1 MLKAPVFPNL
11 AEVSGACERF
21 AAAAACIAQSADAF
35 GKVVVPQSPPRTY
48 RDTKPKR
55 NAAAARAKRK
65 AQRAARKKQRR

>member
-21 AAAAACIAQSADAF
+21 AHSALIAQSADAF
-35 GKVVVPQSPPRTY
+35 GKVVVYQSPPRTY

-55 NAAAARAKRK
+55 NAAAAKAKRK